1 MVSRHSNHPASLEA
15 HANTT
20 SRQYLNSEGK
30 CIIAVNKRNLAEAKC
45 VPCEGNTR
53 RLGERKAAELLEKLG
68 DGWRITKNKGV
79 PQLQKTFE
87 FKNFAHAMAFVN
99 ITAQIAESQGHH
111 PNIYIFGWN
120 KVRIELY
127 THAIRG
133 LHKNDF
139 IMAAKI
145 NVI

>member
-1 MVSRHSNHPASLEA
+1 MNKSGLAS
-15 HANTT
+15 
-20 SRQYLNSEGK
+20 G
-30 CIIAVNKRNLAEAKC
+30 KC
-45 VPCEGNTR
+45 VPCEGNVR
-53 RLGERKAAELLEKLG
+53 PLGERKAAELLEKLG
-68 DGWRITKNKGV
+68 GGWKIVKKPLA
-79 PQLQKTFE
+79 PQLQKTFK
-87 FKNFAHAMAFVN
+87 FKNFAHAVAFVN
-99 ITAQIAESQGHH
+99 ITAQIAESQSHH